1 MEISINNLVQGINAK
16 AHRKVNNY
24 TGGLKLISFDTD
36 KKQFV
41 ETLDVRFYSTNAM
54 TYCCVWGSIKGE
66 YFNGSGNAGG
76 YGYDKESA
84 AFSNALQSAGFNVSC
99 LYATGQNE
107 LAVERIAQLSGLEN
121 YTIVRV
127 HA

>member
-1 MEISINNLVQGINAK
+1 MEISINKLVQGINAK
-16 AHRKVNNY
+16 AHRKENNY

-36 KKQFV
+36 KKQFG
-41 ETLDVRFYSTNAM
+41 ETLDVRFYSTNAI

-66 YFNGSGNAGG
+66 YFNGSGKAGG
-76 YGYDKESA
+76 YGYDRKSA
-84 AFSNALQSAGFNVSC
+84 ALSNALQSAGFNVSG
-99 LYATGQNE
+99 LSATGQNE
-107 LAVERIAQLSGLEN
+107 LAVETIAQLSELEN